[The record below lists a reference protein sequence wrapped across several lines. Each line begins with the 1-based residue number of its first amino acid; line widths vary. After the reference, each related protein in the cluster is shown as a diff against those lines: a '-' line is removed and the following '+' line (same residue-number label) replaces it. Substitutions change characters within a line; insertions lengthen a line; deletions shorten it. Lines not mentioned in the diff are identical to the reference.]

1 MNTLTNYTGLIY
13 GIAALVFAALIAF
26 TMTPVARVLAFR
38 IGAVDVPRD
47 NRRMHKTPIP
57 RMGGFA
63 IYFAFTVTTLLFC
76 EYTPQMTAL
85 WFGGLILCV
94 LGIFD
99 DVFQL
104 NSWMKLIVQIAVA
117 FIAVWQD
124 VTIEFINFFG
134 TYFTLGW
141 LEIPVTVFWIV
152 GLTNAINLIDGLD
165 GLSCGVSA
173 ICSLSLL
180 LVTLTM
186 ADTSSALLT
195 AILVGSCVGFLPFNT
210 NPAKIFMGDTGAL
223 FLGYTLALLSIGGVF
238 KLHTLMSFL
247 IPLSI
252 FGLPLF
258 DTAFAFLRRIFTG
271 KNPFKGDRGHIHHR
285 LIDMG
290 FNQKQTVGILYAVCG
305 ILGISAL
312 MFTSE
317 HLEKAG
323 IIILLGFAI
332 FAINFFIIRNPRTRE
347 LAGIKLPPMDE
358 CAHAKKADEAKSD
371 SAKTD
376 EVKTD
381 NAKTDEVKADET
393 KTEEAK
399 SVETAADKSDADSSD
414 EVKPET
420 TDKTK
425 ATEESDAEN
434 TEKAPHKN
442 SENNKKKPF
451 SKKQKK

>member
-1 MNTLTNYTGLIY
+1 MSNYTGLIT

-26 TMTPVARVLAFR
+26 TMTPVARVIAFK
-38 IGAVDVPRD
+38 IGAVDVPKD
-47 NRRMHKTPIP
+47 NRRMHKVPIP

-63 IYFAFTVTTLLFC
+63 IYMAFTATTLLFC
-76 EYTPQMTAL
+76 DYTPQMTAL
-85 WFGGLILCV
+85 WFGGLILCI

-104 NSWMKLIVQIAVA
+104 NSWIKLIVQIAVA

-141 LEIPVTVFWIV
+141 LEIPVTVLWIV

-180 LVTLTM
+180 LVTLTSS
-186 ADTSSALLT
+186 DTSSALLT
-195 AILVGSCVGFLPFNT
+195 AILAGSCLGFLPFNT

-312 MFTSE
+312 MFTVE
-317 HLEKAG
+317 NLAKAG
-323 IIILLGFAI
+323 IIILLGLSI
-332 FAINFFIIRNPRTRE
+332 FTINYLIIKNPETRE
-347 LAGIKLPPMDE
+347 RAGLNLPPSPDRHHE
-358 CAHAKKADEAKSD
+358 HTAEKHPVDVNDVQDKPDDEASP
-371 SAKTD
+371 
-376 EVKTD
+376 E
-381 NAKTDEVKADET
+381 
-393 KTEEAK
+393 
-399 SVETAADKSDADSSD
+399 AADNESIRAEKS
-414 EVKPET
+414 E
-420 TDKTK
+420 
-425 ATEESDAEN
+425 
-434 TEKAPHKN
+434 
-442 SENNKKKPF
+442 
-451 SKKQKK
+451 

>member
-1 MNTLTNYTGLIY
+1 MNTLSNYTGIIY

-47 NRRMHKTPIP
+47 NRRMHKVPIP

-85 WFGGLILCV
+85 WFGGLILCI

-104 NSWMKLIVQIAVA
+104 SSWLKLIVQIAVA

-134 TYFTLGW
+134 TYITLGW
-141 LEIPVTVFWIV
+141 LEIPVTIFWIV

-186 ADTSSALLT
+186 ADVSSALLT
-195 AILVGSCVGFLPFNT
+195 AILVGSWVGFLPFNT

-258 DTAFAFLRRIFTG
+258 DTGFAFLRRIFTG

-323 IIILLGFAI
+323 IIIILGFAI
-332 FAINFFIIRNPRTRE
+332 FTLNIFIRRNPKTRE
-347 LAGIKLPPMDE
+347 RAGLNLPPVEE
-358 CAHAKKADEAKSD
+358 CAFSANAKKDEKSADTTPEPHQED
-371 SAKTD
+371 SAKPEET
-376 EVKTD
+376 VKPED
-381 NAKTDEVKADET
+381 S
-393 KTEEAK
+393 KTEE
-399 SVETAADKSDADSSD
+399 SN
-414 EVKPET
+414 
-420 TDKTK
+420 
-425 ATEESDAEN
+425 AEN
-434 TEKAPHKN
+434 TEKAPSEN
-442 SENNKKKPF
+442 SESTKKKPF
-451 SKKQKK
+451 SKKRKK